1 MCIDLSGEYEL
12 CANSLC
18 RDRRGRATTVFLSFL
33 SNTQQLCIFIQIEF
47 RSNKVNIKIIF
58 NVSGSL

>member
-12 CANSLC
+12 CGNSHC
-18 RDRRGRATTVFLSFL
+18 IDRPGRATTVFLNFL
-33 SNTQQLCIFIQIEF
+33 SNTQQLCIFIPIEF
-47 RSNKVNIKIIF
+47 RSNEVKTKITF